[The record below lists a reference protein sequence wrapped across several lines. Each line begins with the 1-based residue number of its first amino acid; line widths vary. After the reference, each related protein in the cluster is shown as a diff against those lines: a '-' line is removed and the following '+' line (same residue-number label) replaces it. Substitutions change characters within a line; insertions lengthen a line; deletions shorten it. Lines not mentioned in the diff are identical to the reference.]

1 MGMVYLI
8 YMNDH
13 EWLIVIGCY
22 WYIPYIHG
30 SVMGPHS
37 IPRFCA
43 RNCGTTNIAQQWC
56 GTGWWVTRRVV
67 ASGGST
73 WCCTTSTWWWWW
85 TTSTWWWWTS
95 TTWWWCTTTSRWWCN
110 SPDPKWHLRLNNL
123 GKKPDRSWATPA
135 LCETSSASLG
145 SIFPLESVVV
155 FFLEKNHEFF
165 HWIVLTFC
173 KCGQLFRHHV
183 LIWRFWR

>member
-56 GTGWWVTRRVV
+56 GTGWCYTQGCCKWRFHLVLYHLHLVV
-67 ASGGST
+67 VMDHLHLVVMDQHHLVVVYH
-73 WCCTTSTWWWWW
+73 
-85 TTSTWWWWTS
+85 
-95 TTWWWCTTTSRWWCN
+95 N
-110 SPDPKWHLRLNNL
+110 QQVVVQFPDPKWHLRLNNL